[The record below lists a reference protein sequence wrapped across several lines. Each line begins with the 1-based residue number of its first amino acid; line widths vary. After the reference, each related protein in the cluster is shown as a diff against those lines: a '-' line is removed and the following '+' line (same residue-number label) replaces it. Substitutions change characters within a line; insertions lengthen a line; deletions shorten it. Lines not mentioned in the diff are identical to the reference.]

1 MVTNGSA
8 TLYHKTGSG
17 YTRTFIA
24 AVCWQG
30 AESAAMSVNGK
41 KNAAETEIY
50 IPFSVFSGEI
60 AAGDYLVRGDCPF
73 IYADGIT
80 GLIKEYHPLTIMTV
94 ERCDYGSA
102 ELQHWEVSGK

>member
-1 MVTNGSA
+1 MMTNASA
-8 TLYHKTGSG
+8 TLYHKAGSG
-17 YTRTFIA
+17 YTRTFIS

-30 AESAAMSVNGK
+30 AESAAVSVSGR
-41 KNAAETEIY
+41 KNAAETEVY
-50 IPFSVFSGEI
+50 IPFSAFSGEI

-73 IYADGIT
+73 VYADGIT
-80 GLIKEYHPLTIMTV
+80 SLIKAYHPLTITAV